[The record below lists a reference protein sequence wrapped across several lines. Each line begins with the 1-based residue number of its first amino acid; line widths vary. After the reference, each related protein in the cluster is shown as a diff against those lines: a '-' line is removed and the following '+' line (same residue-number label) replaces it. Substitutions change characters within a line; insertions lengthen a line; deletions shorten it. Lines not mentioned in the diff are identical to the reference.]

1 MATLKSEMPIPDL
14 KTKVNTEKEAKNVT
28 RCLMEAN
35 V

>member
-1 MATLKSEMPIPDL
+1 MATLSEMALSDL

-28 RCLMEAN
+28 RCWMEAN